1 MFKFETVHIRNRL
14 NSKFYLNQKTIQ
26 NSKFVPFKYVQFEIC
41 SNLNLFH
48 LKYVPFKIC
57 SKFEFCLEFEILFH
71 LKSVQIENC
80 LKSVFCLK

>member
-1 MFKFETVHIRNRL
+1 MIKFETVHIRNRL
-14 NSKFYLNQKTIQ
+14 NSKIYLNPKTVQ
-26 NSKFVPFKYVQFEIC
+26 NSKSVPFKYVQFKFC

-57 SKFEFCLEFEILFH
+57 FKFEFCLEFEILFH